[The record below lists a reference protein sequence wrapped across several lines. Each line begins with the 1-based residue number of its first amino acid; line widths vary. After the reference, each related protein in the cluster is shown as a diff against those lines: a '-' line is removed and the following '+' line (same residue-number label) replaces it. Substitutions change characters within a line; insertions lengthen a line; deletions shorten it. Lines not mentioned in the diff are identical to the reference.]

1 MYSFADFETVKA
13 LPDVVTVKELADA
26 IGMSPTRTYEIMEE
40 QKIPY
45 LRIGIRKI
53 MFREHLLQGLSKKR
67 IFTDVAE
74 LSAIRTLPK
83 VFSPRRLI
91 EALGISNGNAYAL
104 VRTPGFPAIFERN
117 RIVISKAELIRWI
130 REHECNKN

>member
-26 IGMSPTRTYEIMEE
+26 VGMSPTRTYEIMEE

>member
-13 LPDVVTVKELADA
+13 LPDVVTVKELAEA
-26 IGMSPTRTYEIMEE
+26 IGISETRTYEILEE

-45 LRIGIRKI
+45 MKIGTRKI
-53 MFREHLLQGLSKKR
+53 MFKEHLIQGLSRKR
-67 IFTDVAE
+67 IFSDVAE

-83 VFSPRRLI
+83 VFSPRRLTK
-91 EALGISNGNAYAL
+91 ALGISNGNAYTL

-117 RIVISKAELIRWI
+117 RIVISKAELIQWI
-130 REHECNKN
+130 REHERNKN

>member
-1 MYSFADFETVKA
+1 MYSFADFETVKS
-13 LPDVVTVKELADA
+13 LPDVVTVKELAEA
-26 IGMSPTRTYEIMEE
+26 IGMSATRTYEILEE
-40 QKIPY
+40 GNIPY
-45 LRIGIRKI
+45 MKIGIRKI

-83 VFSPRRLI
+83 VFSPRRLTK
-91 EALGISNGNAYAL
+91 ALGISNGNAYTL
-104 VRTPGFPAIFERN
+104 VRTPGFPAVFERN

>member
-13 LPDVVTVKELADA
+13 LPNVVTVKELAEA
-26 IGMSPTRTYEIMEE
+26 IGISETRTYEILEE

-45 LRIGIRKI
+45 MKIGTRKI
-53 MFREHLLQGLSKKR
+53 MFREHLLQGLSRKR

-83 VFSPRRLI
+83 LFSPKRLI
-91 EALGISNGNAYAL
+91 MALGISNGYAYDL
-104 VRTPGFPAIFERN
+104 VRTPGFPAVLERN
-117 RIVISKAELIRWI
+117 RIVVNKAGLIRWI
-130 REHECNKN
+130 QEQERNKN